1 MDEKRL
7 KKTKVQII
15 FSILVFTIAFFM
27 EMYAMI
33 NEKDNYIL
41 ISVIGVIA
49 LATLFIV
56 VDGIIELYF
65 YKNDRREEQYQN
77 IFKSEKAS
85 YLLQKKYFEQIED
98 QLVRV
103 EKAAIVPTE
112 EIVNAQKGI
121 AKVIINRS
129 RENAEALMTSNDIL
143 LERFDDFQKAVK
155 SHNEEILSKDIAN
168 QAENTTQLKA
178 KQQEVM
184 LSLKDM
190 ELRLNTAI
198 MQTQQMISS
207 QSVPQIIQQPIM
219 QPQMAPIVQEATV
232 AEEAILEEKQQES
245 TPEIEVTDSNK
256 KLGEDEIAALFS
268 SLGGDTTESTEE
280 SKTEEVIKEVEEIVA
295 EEAIKEVEETVAEEV
310 IPEEKQQESTPEME
324 LTDSNKK
331 LGEDE
336 IAALFASLGGDTAEP
351 TEEPKAEEVIK
362 EVEVPDPNKK
372 LSPDEIAA
380 LFSSIGTGNEEEPA
394 PTTGP
399 EPVEEE
405 PEKVPASEVDL
416 SDPNKKLSP
425 DEIAALFASMG

>member
-65 YKNDRREEQYQN
+65 HKNDRREEQYQN

-232 AEEAILEEKQQES
+232 AEE
-245 TPEIEVTDSNK
+245 P
-256 KLGEDEIAALFS
+256 
-268 SLGGDTTESTEE
+268 
-280 SKTEEVIKEVEEIVA
+280 
-295 EEAIKEVEETVAEEV
+295 
-310 IPEEKQQESTPEME
+310 IPEE
-324 LTDSNKK
+324 
-331 LGEDE
+331 
-336 IAALFASLGGDTAEP
+336 I
-351 TEEPKAEEVIK
+351 IK
-362 EVEVPDPNKK
+362 EISVQE
-372 LSPDEIAA
+372 EI
-380 LFSSIGTGNEEEPA
+380 F
-394 PTTGP
+394 
-399 EPVEEE
+399 
-405 PEKVPASEVDL
+405 
-416 SDPNKKLSP
+416 
-425 DEIAALFASMG
+425 